1 MNFFKLS
8 RYMLSLQFSAMAFA
22 AVAEEP
28 LRYEA
33 SMTVGTGTG
42 EFSPYYISSL
52 RHGRFTQSQNV
63 QTEAA
68 LWKEMD
74 SSRRF
79 SYGFGVDVIGGY
91 ASSVSYDRY
100 NVDTQS
106 WESHG
111 ERPSAIW
118 LQQLFAEIKYRGV
131 FAQAGLKE
139 QNSAMLN
146 QSLTSGDLVESG
158 NTRPMPQ
165 VRAGFIDFQNIPL
178 TNGWLQISGEVAYG
192 YMADDGW
199 WKNHY
204 NYYRYHI
211 TTGQFYNYK
220 RAYFRTKPSERF
232 SVTFGMQA
240 AVTFGG
246 TTKNYYKGILEKE
259 ERHERNIKTFIKML
273 FPTQDGGEGFYSG
286 NHLGSWDIKAR
297 YRLKN
302 DDELFFY
309 TSWLWDDGSGIGK
322 LNGFDGLWGIE
333 YRASRKGLVN
343 AALIEYMDFTNQS
356 GPIHFDPFDSP
367 GCTLPGHVSGADD
380 YYNSAFYNA
389 FSYFGMS
396 LGTPA
401 MMAPLYNRDGYPA
414 YIGNSMRGIHA
425 GVEGSITGNL
435 DYRIKAGYRKAWG
448 TPMMMLRT
456 PLHLTSVMLEA
467 NWRPAKVKGLS
478 LNGKMEL
485 DRGNMPENAF
495 GVMVSVKYDGLLNF

>member
-1 MNFFKLS
+1 
-8 RYMLSLQFSAMAFA
+8 MLSLQFSAMAFA

-33 SMTVGTGTG
+33 SLTVGTGTG

-91 ASSVSYDRY
+91 ASSVPYDRY

-178 TNGWLQISGEVAYG
+178 TNGWLQISGEAAYG

-246 TTKNYYKGILEKE
+246 TK
-259 ERHERNIKTFIKML
+259 
-273 FPTQDGGEGFYSG
+273 
-286 NHLGSWDIKAR
+286 
-297 YRLKN
+297 
-302 DDELFFY
+302 
-309 TSWLWDDGSGIGK
+309 IG
-322 LNGFDGLWGIE
+322 
-333 YRASRKGLVN
+333 RA
-343 AALIEYMDFTNQS
+343 
-356 GPIHFDPFDSP
+356 
-367 GCTLPGHVSGADD
+367 HV
-380 YYNSAFYNA
+380 
-389 FSYFGMS
+389 
-396 LGTPA
+396 
-401 MMAPLYNRDGYPA
+401 
-414 YIGNSMRGIHA
+414 
-425 GVEGSITGNL
+425 
-435 DYRIKAGYRKAWG
+435 
-448 TPMMMLRT
+448 
-456 PLHLTSVMLEA
+456 
-467 NWRPAKVKGLS
+467 
-478 LNGKMEL
+478 
-485 DRGNMPENAF
+485 
-495 GVMVSVKYDGLLNF
+495 